1 MLDHS
6 QTLQLIKLAQSGDEK
21 AKTVLIEENSPLIK
35 SIIKPYKF
43 KGVEYDDLYQLG
55 CLGFLKAIEHYDA
68 NFNTK
73 FSTYA
78 VPMIAGEVKRFMRD
92 DGSIKVSRALKSLN
106 VQINRYIM
114 EFKSTHA
121 DEVPSIEQIAKHF
134 NMDQAEIVFAM
145 DSRKALL
152 SLDEKQD
159 ETNPR
164 SRTIMESVEEENV
177 IDNMLDD
184 IMLKEIISL
193 LSPRDKQIIALRYFQ
208 DKTQSEI
215 ATKLGVSQVQVS
227 RLECKIIEKLK
238 TKFKETY

>member
-1 MLDHS
+1 MLEYN
-6 QTLQLIKLAQSGDEK
+6 QTMELLAKAQHGDEH
-21 AKTVLIEENSPLIK
+21 AKSVLVEQNSPLIK
-35 SIIKPYKF
+35 SIIKPYKN

-55 CLGFLKAIEHYDA
+55 CLGFLKAIEHYDKS
-68 NFNTK
+68 FNTK

-78 VPMIAGEVKRFMRD
+78 VPMIVGEVKRFLRD

-106 VQINRYIM
+106 IQINRYVM
-114 EFKSTHA
+114 QFKAKNH

-134 NMDQAEIVFAM
+134 NMEQTEIVFAM

-159 ETNPR
+159 ESNPR
-164 SRTIMESVEEENV
+164 SRSIMEAVEEPNAVE
-177 IDNMLDD
+177 NMLDD
-184 IMLKEIISL
+184 IMLKEIISS

-215 ATKLGVSQVQVS
+215 ATRLGVSQVQVS

-238 TKFKETY
+238 SKFLEN

>member
-1 MLDHS
+1 MLEHN
-6 QTLQLIKLAQSGDEK
+6 QTQTLIKLAQSGDEQ
-21 AKTVLIEENSPLIK
+21 AKTTLIEENSPLIK

-43 KGVEYDDLYQLG
+43 KGIEYDDLYQLG
-55 CLGFLKAIEHYDA
+55 CLGFLKAIDNYNP

-106 VQINRYIM
+106 IQINRYIM
-114 EFKSTHA
+114 EYKANNNNES
-121 DEVPSIEQIAKHF
+121 PSIEQIAKKF

-145 DSRKALL
+145 DSKKALL

-159 ETNPR
+159 ESNPR
-164 SRTIMESVEEENV
+164 SRTIMEAIEEPNSVE
-177 IDNMLDD
+177 NMLDD
-184 IMLKEIISL
+184 IMLKEIISS

-215 ATKLGVSQVQVS
+215 ATRLGVSQVQVS

-238 TKFKETY
+238 AKFKEQ

>member
-1 MLDHS
+1 MLEHN
-6 QTLQLIKLAQSGDEK
+6 QTLELIKLAQNGDEH
-21 AKTVLIEENSPLIK
+21 AKSVLIEENSPLIK
-35 SIIKPYKF
+35 SIIKPYKN

-55 CLGFLKAIEHYDA
+55 SLGFLKAIEHFDP

-78 VPMIAGEVKRFMRD
+78 VPMIAGEVKRFLRD

-106 VQINRYIM
+106 IQINRYIM
-114 EFKSTHA
+114 EYKA
-121 DEVPSIEQIAKHF
+121 KNNNEIPSIEQIAKQF
-134 NMDQAEIVFAM
+134 NMEQTEIVFAM

-159 ETNPR
+159 ESNPR
-164 SRTIMESVEEENV
+164 SRLVMEAVEEPNAVE
-177 IDNMLDD
+177 NMLDN
-184 IMLKEIISL
+184 IMLKDIIAS

-215 ATKLGVSQVQVS
+215 ASRLGVSQVQVS

-238 TKFKETY
+238 TKFREN